1 MNTDLI
7 RNVIDLRSDTVTKP
21 TAAMRAAMCEADVGD
36 DVFGDDPT
44 VALLE
49 QKVAQLLGKQQSV
62 YVPSGVMAN
71 QLAVRVHCQP
81 GQEAICHAGC
91 HIFNYEGGA
100 AAALSGVTLRPLAS
114 GDGTLNPAEILANIH
129 GDTDAHLAVTRL
141 ICFENTH
148 NACGGAVV
156 SQQNIFE
163 VSKIAREYGLAMH
176 LDGARLMNAA
186 IASGMSATQLAAPFD
201 TVSLCLSKGL
211 GAPIGS
217 VLAGG
222 ADQIAKARRFRKL
235 FGGGMRQVGILAAA
249 GLYALSNHVDRLA
262 DDHHRASALAHG
274 IAAIR
279 GLTCDAH
286 RFSTNLVYFDLD
298 PQHPRAASPKQG
310 RIWLTEALQKQQILI
325 SGGPYRL
332 RIVTH
337 LDIDDNA
344 VERTLRALSE
354 IMA

>member
-1 MNTDLI
+1 MTALVNNT
-7 RNVIDLRSDTVTKP
+7 IDLRSDTVTRP
-21 TAAMRAAMCEADVGD
+21 TPEMRQAMCEAPVGD

-44 VALLE
+44 VAALE
-49 QKVAQLLGKQQSV
+49 QKVAQLLGKQAAV

-100 AAALSGVTLRPLAS
+100 AAALSGVTLRPLTS
-114 GDGTLNPAEILANIH
+114 SDGSLNPVEILSNLH

-156 SQQNIFE
+156 PQQNILDVAE
-163 VSKIAREYGLAMH
+163 LARANGLALH

-186 IASGMSATQLAAPFD
+186 VAAGVPAAELAAPFD

-217 VLAGG
+217 VLAGAG
-222 ADQIAKARRFRKL
+222 VDIAKARRFRKL

-249 GLYALSNHVDRLA
+249 GIYALDNHIARLA
-262 DDHHRASALAHG
+262 DDHRRAAALATG
-274 IAAIR
+274 IADIG
-279 GLTCDAH
+279 GLLCDGDK
-286 RFSTNLVYFDLD
+286 FSTNLVYFDLD
-298 PQHPRAASPKQG
+298 PRHPRALSQKDG
-310 RIWLTEALQKQQILI
+310 RLWLTETLRQRQILI

-337 LDIDDNA
+337 LDIDDAA
-344 VERTLRALSE
+344 VGRTLQALRE